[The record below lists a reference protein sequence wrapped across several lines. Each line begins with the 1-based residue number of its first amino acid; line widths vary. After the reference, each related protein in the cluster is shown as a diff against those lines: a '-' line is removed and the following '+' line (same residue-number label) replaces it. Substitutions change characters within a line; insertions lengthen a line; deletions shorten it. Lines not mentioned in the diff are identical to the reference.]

1 MRVYW
6 TLFEDRTGKE
16 KANKWNIQSWFLGT
30 VSISVILP
38 ERKAYKQYLIL
49 ELLIM
54 MIYKNYN
61 LRLGELKVQLKYLL
75 WGVSMYL
82 LIVLILSSSNYLNHC
97 YSEDCA
103 VML

>member
-1 MRVYW
+1 
-6 TLFEDRTGKE
+6 
-16 KANKWNIQSWFLGT
+16 
-30 VSISVILP
+30 LP

-75 WGVSMYL
+75 
-82 LIVLILSSSNYLNHC
+82 
-97 YSEDCA
+97 
-103 VML
+103 